1 MVERR
6 LTAGYGAVM
15 ATSAS
20 GKESLP
26 GGTWSPVAPSAASW
40 PERLPAAAYGRLIR
54 YRRQV
59 EKRFPGKVE
68 DVILFGSRARGTA
81 KRGADYDVAVVVT
94 AASPE
99 DRKVIGRVL
108 SDVAY
113 AFVVQGIAIRPVAVG
128 REFLQSASPL
138 AFEIARDGVSI
149 P

>member
-1 MVERR
+1 
-6 LTAGYGAVM
+6 M

-20 GKESLP
+20 GAVSGKASLP
-26 GGTWSPVAPSAASW
+26 GGTRSPVAPSAVPW
-40 PERLPAAAYGRLIR
+40 RERLPAAAYGRLVR

-59 EKRFPGKVE
+59 EGRLPGKVE

-81 KRGADYDVAVVVT
+81 KRGADYDVAVVVA

-99 DRKVIGRVL
+99 DCKAIGRVL

-113 AFVVQGIAIRPVAVG
+113 AFVVQGTAIHPVAVG